1 MSLISN
7 LSTKEKVDLL
17 KELYHDIAGKGQDG
31 DTMLAHIN
39 PEEALLLKAHGGSG
53 TINPYTGLP
62 EYKKAIKKIA
72 IVAAVAYG
80 GAALYYGTFSP
91 VSIMNQMKFGA
102 LGTGFAG
109 GLAAGA
115 KSMGSLFGEGII
127 SKVGAGLSVKSY
139 LEQRKYMSAQATAYK
154 QQADEAK
161 KQNEMQER
169 IRFRN
174 EKIEKS
180 RILEQQRYEEGQMTA
195 GAASS
200 GLGLT
205 GTSGYLGSTGA
216 IQSTATANLSNLAMA
231 SGESTALSQSSQRA
245 ADFGTQANLAYGQ
258 AQQWSDLGSLGREMI
273 YKSDNIANIF
283 SIG

>member
-1 MSLISN
+1 MS
-7 LSTKEKVDLL
+7 
-17 KELYHDIAGKGQDG
+17 
-31 DTMLAHIN
+31 
-39 PEEALLLKAHGGSG
+39 
-53 TINPYTGLP
+53 
-62 EYKKAIKKIA
+62 KAIKKIA
-72 IVAAVAYG
+72 TIAAVAYG

-115 KSMGSLFGEGII
+115 KSVGSLFGEGMI
-127 SKVGAGLSVKSY
+127 SKVGAGLSLKSY
-139 LEQRKYMSAQATAYK
+139 LEQRKYVSAQATAYK

-161 KQNEMQER
+161 RQNEMQER
-169 IRFRN
+169 IRLRN

-180 RILEQQRYEEGQMTA
+180 RILEQQRYEQGQMTA

-216 IQSTATANLSNLAMA
+216 IQSTATANLSNLMMA

-283 SIG
+283 NIG